1 MRLADIARAIDG
13 RLVGDGDIEIA
24 RPVQPHQ
31 AESVADLPLVFSQ
44 EVLDPALGTPAVA
57 AIVVAG
63 IDVPDGALKGIIEID
78 DPRAA
83 LVPLTALFA
92 RPVDGAGGIHSTA
105 VIDDSAVLGAHV
117 EVGPQACIGAGTEI
131 GADTRILPQVTIG
144 ARVRMG
150 AGCLIHSG
158 VRIGDDVVV
167 GDRVIIQPNAC
178 IGADGFSFATPAP
191 PRTES
196 MVRGR
201 TVEPFLTYI
210 HRIQSLGTVVL
221 GDDVEVGA
229 CSTIDRAT
237 IGATRIGRN
246 TKIDNQVMIGHNT
259 IIGEDCLL
267 AGHVGISGSVT
278 IGDRVIMAGKV
289 GIVDHVTVGDDA
301 NLGARTTVMRDIPA
315 RAIMMGNPAMPSADY
330 FNRLRHTHILRLNRG
345 AEKLRELAARVDRL
359 ESDSDGDG

>member
-13 RLVGDGDIEIA
+13 RLIGDGDIEIA

-31 AESVADLPLVFSQ
+31 ADSETDLPLVFSQ
-44 EVLDPALGTPAVA
+44 KVLEPALDTPAIA
-57 AIVVAG
+57 AVIVAG
-63 IDVPDGALKGIIEID
+63 IDVPDGVLKGIIEVS
-78 DPRAA
+78 DPRTA
-83 LVPLTALFA
+83 LVPLTTLFA
-92 RPVDGAGGIHSTA
+92 RPIYGTDGIHSTA
-105 VIDDSAVLGAHV
+105 VIDDSAVLGANV
-117 EVGPQACIGAGTEI
+117 AVGAYACIGAGTEI

-150 AGCLIHSG
+150 SGCLIHSG

-167 GDRVIIQPNAC
+167 GDRVIIQPNAS
-178 IGADGFSFATPAP
+178 IGADGFSFATPEP

-196 MVRGR
+196 MVRAR
-201 TVEPFLTYI
+201 SIEPFLTYI

-237 IGATRIGRN
+237 VGATRIGRN

-259 IIGEDCLL
+259 VIGEDCLL

-301 NLGARTTVMRDIPA
+301 NLGARTTVMRDVPA
-315 RAIMMGNPAMPSADY
+315 RSIMMGNPAMPSADY
-330 FNRLRHTHILRLNRG
+330 FNRLRHTHVLRLNRA
-345 AEKLRELAARVDRL
+345 AEKLRDLGARVERL
-359 ESDSDGDG
+359 ESDSDGDD

>member
-1 MRLADIARAIDG
+1 MKLADIARAIDG

-31 AESVADLPLVFSQ
+31 VESAADLPLVFSQ
-44 EVLDPALGTPAVA
+44 KVLDLALDAPAVA
-57 AIVVAG
+57 AVVVAG
-63 IDVPDGALKGIIEID
+63 LNVPDGALKGIIEIG
-78 DPRAA
+78 DPRAV

-92 RPVDGAGGIHSTA
+92 RSGDGIDGIHSTA
-105 VIDDSAVLGAHV
+105 AVDNSATLGAN
-117 EVGPQACIGAGTEI
+117 VGIGPYVCVGADTEI
-131 GADTRILPQVTIG
+131 GADTLIHSQATIG

-150 AGCLIHSG
+150 SGCLIHSG

-178 IGADGFSFATPAP
+178 IGADGFSFATPEP

-196 MVRGR
+196 MVRAR
-201 TVEPFLTYI
+201 SIEPFLTYI
-210 HRIQSLGTVVL
+210 HRIHSLGTVVL

-237 IGATRIGRN
+237 IGATRVGRN

-330 FNRLRHTHILRLNRG
+330 FNRLRHTHITRLGR
-345 AEKLRELAARVDRL
+345 AADKLRDLAARVARL
-359 ESDSDGDG
+359 EADRDGDD

>member
-1 MRLADIARAIDG
+1 MKLADIARAIDG
-13 RLVGDGDIEIA
+13 RLIGDGEIEIA

-31 AESVADLPLVFSQ
+31 AESESDLPLVFSRK
-44 EVLDPALGTPAVA
+44 VLDAALDTPAVA

-63 IDVPDGALKGIIEID
+63 IDVPDGALEGIIEIE
-78 DPRAA
+78 DPRVA

-92 RPVDGAGGIHSTA
+92 RPAYGAEGIHPTA
-105 VIDDSAVLGAHV
+105 VIDDSAVLGVNVA
-117 EVGPQACIGAGTEI
+117 VGPHACIGAGSEI
-131 GADTRILPQVTIG
+131 GDDTRILPQVTIG
-144 ARVRMG
+144 ARVRLG
-150 AGCLIHSG
+150 AECLVHSG
-158 VRIGDDVVV
+158 VRIGDDVIV
-167 GDRVIIQPNAC
+167 GDRVIIQPNAS

-196 MVRGR
+196 MVRAR
-201 TVEPFLTYI
+201 SVEPFLSYI
-210 HRIQSLGTVVL
+210 HRIQSLGTVII

-237 IGATRIGRN
+237 VGATRIGRN

-259 IIGEDCLL
+259 VIGEDCLL

-301 NLGARTTVMRDIPA
+301 NLGARTTVMRDVPA
-315 RAIMMGNPAMPSADY
+315 RSIMMGNPAQPSADY
-330 FNRLRHTHILRLNRG
+330 FNRLRHTHILRLNRA
-345 AEKLRELAARVDRL
+345 AEKLRDLGARVARL
-359 ESDSDGDG
+359 ETDRDDDG